1 MLFRQLEYFVAL
13 ARERHFARAAAAC
26 YVSQPAL
33 SEAIRKLEHELDV
46 PLVYR
51 DRSFQG
57 LTPEG
62 ERLVIWARRIL
73 ADHDSL
79 KQEVEA
85 IRGGL
90 TGRLRIGTVQA
101 AATTVALLVAPF
113 CATHPMAGVT
123 VETLSTDEILRRLRN
138 FDLDAGLIYLDD
150 HDLTDLTVR
159 ALYQESYV
167 LIAPAELIKELDP
180 PVKWADVAGLPLCL
194 LNTDM
199 PGRKMLD
206 QVLAEQ
212 GLAVTPQVQADSIAT
227 LYAHMATGQWA
238 SVVPQPWIRSFPR
251 DDRLRAVAVAGPPV
265 HPKVSLVTATEPGS
279 LLGKA
284 FAETTAGLRLGELF
298 ERELPR
304 P

>member
-51 DRSFQG
+51 DRAFQG

-73 ADHDSL
+73 ADHDAL
-79 KQEVEA
+79 KQEVAA
-85 IRGGL
+85 IRAGL
-90 TGRLRIGTVQA
+90 TGRCRIGTVQA

-113 CATHPMAGVT
+113 CAAHPMAGVT
-123 VETLSTDEILRRLRN
+123 VETLSTDEILRRLR
-138 FDLDAGLIYLDD
+138 DLELDAGLIYLDD

-159 ALYQESYV
+159 PLYQERYV
-167 LIAPAELIKELDP
+167 LISPATLIEELSP
-180 PVKWADVAGLPLCL
+180 PVKWADVAQLPLCL
-194 LNTDM
+194 LGTDM
-199 PGRKMLD
+199 PGRIMLD

-212 GLAVTPQVQADSIAT
+212 GLTVAPQVQADSIAT
-227 LYAHMATGQWA
+227 LYAHMTTGQWA
-238 SVVPQPWIRSFPR
+238 SVVPQPWVRSFPR
-251 DDRLRAVAVAGPPV
+251 DDRLRAVAVDGAPV
-265 HPKVSLVTATEPGS
+265 HPKVALVTATES
-279 LLGKA
+279 ASVLAKA
-284 FAETTAGLRLGELF
+284 FSETTGGLRLDELF
-298 ERELPR
+298 EGELPR